1 MAESGRIA
9 SMASFGDE
17 YYPSLSAYNPQI
29 SVEQW
34 RDILN
39 DPELTSSAMLA
50 MLKSIL
56 ELGGEATCA
65 QLAKNGKYSAWY
77 YNALGMNFGRRIKK
91 KYNLPDFR
99 DGGIT
104 KVFVIPFIGHYV
116 NNGKHYAWKLRDELK
131 EALIEMIKSSD
142 SYFDEK
148 QEYPAAMEKNII
160 LYGPPGTGKTYH
172 TCLYA
177 VAIIEECSLETLLK
191 ESYDGVRERFNEYRQ
206 RGLIEFTTFHQSYSY
221 EDFVEGIRP
230 VIQDDDANMDG
241 VIRYRVEAGVFR
253 QFCDKVETEKFTE
266 SLRTETSSL
275 DTFEIGTSPAVWK
288 VSLAGSGNN
297 PVRSE
302 CLENGHIRIGWDSYG
317 KDVTEET
324 AFVNGGK
331 VILDA
336 FINKMEVGDIVV
348 SCYSESVT
356 DAVGIVT
363 GEYEWHEEFEDYKR
377 VRKVRWLVKNI
388 RQNIYELNNGIKMT
402 LSTIYQLKNINLD
415 ELLSI
420 VKKYVVG
427 QKKTV
432 ESIKP
437 KNRVFIIDEINR
449 GNISGIFG
457 ELITLIEPS
466 KRLGAKESLKVRL
479 PYSRKEFGVPD
490 NIYIIGTM
498 NTADRS
504 LTGLDIAL
512 RRRFHFKRMSPDP
525 RLLAD
530 RKLGDSG
537 FTVADLLSVMNKR
550 IAALLDLDHCIGHAP
565 FLRLTR
571 GCVSLSELS
580 DIFRYSIFPLLEE
593 YFFEDW
599 NKIRIVLN
607 DTQKANPAVQF
618 VRKIEYDDTIF
629 EYEYVLSNQDF
640 EINENAFF
648 VMDSYVQIINE
659 NTYCS
664 AENIVDAGDADIAT
678 ARSRFSSPASLEEL
692 MKQKEIISRQI
703 VYKDI
708 VFVEINKYYYAMYDK
723 KSGKKISNQSEYCR
737 NLIQT
742 DPSLSDITF
751 DKKPRTYDFIQEIM
765 KRLLA
770 VSE

>member
-1 MAESGRIA
+1 
-9 SMASFGDE
+9 
-17 YYPSLSAYNPQI
+17 
-29 SVEQW
+29 
-34 RDILN
+34 
-39 DPELTSSAMLA
+39 
-50 MLKSIL
+50 
-56 ELGGEATCA
+56 
-65 QLAKNGKYSAWY
+65 
-77 YNALGMNFGRRIKK
+77 MNFGIRIKK

-116 NNGKHYAWKLRDELK
+116 NNGKHYAWKLRSELK
-131 EALIEMIKSSD
+131 EALIEMNKSGD
-142 SYFDEK
+142 NYFDEK
-148 QEYPAAMEKNII
+148 QEYLTAMEKNII

-177 VAIIEECSLETLLK
+177 VAIIEECSLEALLK
-191 ESYDGVRERFNEYRQ
+191 ENYDGVRERFNEYRQ
-206 RGLIEFTTFHQSYSY
+206 QGLIEFTTFHQSYSY

-230 VIQDDDANMDG
+230 VIQDDDVNMDG

-253 QFCDKVETEKFTE
+253 QFCDKAETEKFTE
-266 SLRTETSSL
+266 SLRTETSAL
-275 DTFEIGTSPAVWK
+275 DELEIGSSPVIWK

-297 PVRSE
+297 PIRSE

-324 AFVNGGK
+324 DFVNGGK
-331 VILDA
+331 FILDA

-348 SCYSESVT
+348 SCYSESLT

-363 GEYEWHEEFEDYKR
+363 GEYEWHEEFKEYKR

-388 RQNIYELNNGIKMT
+388 RQNIYELNNRMKMT

-415 ELLSI
+415 ELLNI
-420 VKKYVVG
+420 VKKYIVS
-427 QKKTV
+427 QKKVV

-504 LTGLDIAL
+504 LTGFDIAL
-512 RRRFHFKRMSPDP
+512 RRRFHFKRMPPDP
-525 RLLAD
+525 RLLAEM
-530 RKLGDSG
+530 KLGDSG
-537 FTVADLLSVMNKR
+537 LTVADVLSVMNKR

-565 FLRLTR
+565 FLKLTR
-571 GCVSLSELS
+571 GYVSLPELS
-580 DIFRYSIFPLLEE
+580 DIFRHAIFPLLEE

-607 DTQKANPAVQF
+607 DTRKENPAVQF
-618 VRKIEYDDTIF
+618 VRKSEDDNNIF
-629 EYEYVLSNQDF
+629 EYEDVILSQDF
-640 EINENAFF
+640 EINEDAFLRI
-648 VMDSYVQIINE
+648 DSYVQIIDV
-659 NTYCS
+659 
-664 AENIVDAGDADIAT
+664 NIHDIDKI
-678 ARSRFSSPASLEEL
+678 SDEGSVSPGEPYSSVRFIPPASLDEL
-692 MKQKEIISRQI
+692 MENKEIILQRKK
-703 VYKDI
+703 YKNAIFI
-708 VFVEINKYYYAMYDK
+708 VFTSQNYAIYNVDT
-723 KSGKKISNQSEYCR
+723 GKKIDSQKKYCK
-737 NLIQT
+737 NLIES
-742 DPSLSDITF
+742 DPFFASVVF
-751 DKKPRTYDFIQEIM
+751 DSKDPTTYQYIREII
-765 KRLLA
+765 KLIPS

>member
-1 MAESGRIA
+1 MAETGRIA
-9 SMASFGDE
+9 SVAFSEDD
-17 YYPSLSAYNPQI
+17 YYPSLSVYNPQI
-29 SVEQW
+29 SVDQW
-34 RDILN
+34 REILEN
-39 DPELTSSAMLA
+39 PELTPPAMLA
-50 MLKSIL
+50 MLKCIL

-65 QLAKNGKYSAWY
+65 QLAQNGKYSAWY
-77 YNALGMNFGRRIKK
+77 YNALGMHFGRRIKK
-91 KYNLPDFR
+91 KYNLPDFK
-99 DGGIT
+99 DGGVT
-104 KVFVIPFIGHYV
+104 KFFVIPFLGRYV
-116 NNGKHYAWKLRDELK
+116 NGGKHYAWKLRNELK
-131 EALIEMIKSSD
+131 EALIEMNKNRD
-142 SYFDEK
+142 SYLGEK
-148 QEYPAAMEKNII
+148 QGEPVAMEKNII

-191 ESYDGVRERFNEYRQ
+191 ENYEEVRERFNEYRQ
-206 RGLIEFTTFHQSYSY
+206 QGLIEFTTFHQSYSY

-230 VIQDDDANMDG
+230 VIQDDDVNMDG

-253 QFCDKVETEKFTE
+253 QFCDKAETEKFTE
-266 SLRTETSSL
+266 SLRTETSAFDEL
-275 DTFEIGTSPAVWK
+275 EIGSSPVIWK
-288 VSLAGSGNN
+288 VSLAGSGDN
-297 PVRSE
+297 PIRSE

-324 AFVNGGK
+324 DFEYGGK
-331 VILDA
+331 AILDA

-363 GEYEWHEEFEDYKR
+363 GEYEWHEEFEEYMR

-402 LSTIYQLKNINLD
+402 LSTVYQLKNINLD
-415 ELLSI
+415 ELLAI
-420 VKKYVVG
+420 VKRHVVG
-427 QKKTV
+427 QNNVVASKKL
-432 ESIKP
+432 

-457 ELITLIEPS
+457 ELITIIEPS

-512 RRRFHFKRMSPDP
+512 RRRFYFKRMSPEP

-530 RKLGDSG
+530 MKLGDSG

-571 GCVSLSELS
+571 GYVSLSELS
-580 DIFRYSIFPLLEE
+580 DIFRHAIFPLLEE

-599 NKIRIVLN
+599 NKIRVVLN
-607 DTQKANPAVQF
+607 DSHKLNPVVQF
-618 VRKIEYDDTIF
+618 VRKIENDNSTL
-629 EYEYVLSNQDF
+629 EYEDVPSNKDF
-640 EINENAFF
+640 EINEKAFLI
-648 VMDSYVQIINE
+648 MDSYAQIINE
-659 NTYCS
+659 NAHCTG
-664 AENIVDAGDADIAT
+664 ENIVDAGDSAPSV
-678 ARSRFSSPASLEEL
+678 RERFSSPESLEEL
-692 MKQKEIISRQI
+692 MEKKEIISQQV
-703 VYKDI
+703 VYKNI
-708 VFVEINKYYYAMYDK
+708 VFVEIKKHYYAMYDRE
-723 KSGKKISNQSEYCR
+723 SGNKISNQSECCR

-742 DPSLSDITF
+742 DPLLSNITF
-751 DKKPRTYDFIQEIM
+751 DEKTRTYDFIREIM
-765 KRLLA
+765 KRISS